1 MRLRAAWAGALI
13 AFAAAARAD
22 VSPAGLSL
30 RGPIVVKPNGVLVIT
45 GKSFTADRSAY
56 ALGFARRCI
65 AHAVERRP
73 AHPVEIRFEYSADR
87 ILTRDLL
94 DSVRSARGAEVIHD
108 RVTIGDSS
116 VLDCGPIRITVAMR
130 NADGWFSTDHYRLLY
145 REIRDRR
152 RSARR
157 MNPSPGEA
165 AIADWEARLDAWM
178 AELRKLMQAAAKEK

>member
-1 MRLRAAWAGALI
+1 VRLQAAWVGALV

-30 RGPIVVKPNGVLVIT
+30 RGPIVVKPNGTMVIT
-45 GKSFTADRSAY
+45 GKTFMADRSDY
-56 ALGFARRCI
+56 ALGFARRCV
-65 AHAVERRP
+65 AHAIERCP
-73 AHPVEIRFEYSADR
+73 ARPVEIRFDYSADR

-94 DSVRSARGAEVIHD
+94 ESIRTARGADVIHD
-108 RVTIGDSS
+108 RVTVGDA
-116 VLDCGPIRITVAMR
+116 VVIECGPIRLTVAMR
-130 NADGWFSTDHYRLLY
+130 NAEGWFSTDHYRLLY
-145 REIRDRR
+145 RELRDRR

-165 AIADWEARLDAWM
+165 AVAEWEARLDAWM